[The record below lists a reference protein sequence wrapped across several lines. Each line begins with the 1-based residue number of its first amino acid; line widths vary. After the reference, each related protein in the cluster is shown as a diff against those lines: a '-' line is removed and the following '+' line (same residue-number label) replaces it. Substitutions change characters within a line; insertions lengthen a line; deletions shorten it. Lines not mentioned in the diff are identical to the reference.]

1 MSDLPQAPLRRNR
14 RERAESN
21 GVIAKIRQKIK
32 RNPILSF
39 LVDVLVIVV
48 AALVLSLIIK
58 TFLIRSFFIPSGSMM
73 DTLQIDDRIIVNEL
87 VPDLIAVNRGDVVV
101 FKDPGGWLY
110 TEPEKV
116 ESRGLVGLGDWFMEA
131 FGLSAADSS
140 QHLVK
145 RVIGVGGDRVIC
157 CDAEGKLTINGEP
170 ITEPYILEGVNPS
183 DKEFDVTV
191 PENMFW
197 VMGDNRSNSEDS
209 RFHGDLPSKG
219 FVPKDSVVGRA
230 FVLSWPFERWA
241 WLDNYPDVFKNVP
254 NN

>member
-1 MSDLPQAPLRRNR
+1 MSDLPQSPIRRNR
-14 RERAESN
+14 RERPDSN
-21 GVIAKIRQKIK
+21 GVIARIIKKIR
-32 RNPILSF
+32 RNPIAAF
-39 LVDVLVIVV
+39 LLDVLVIVV
-48 AALVLSLIIK
+48 SALVLSLIIK

-73 DTLQIDDRIIVNEL
+73 DTLQIQDRIIVNEL
-87 VPDLIAVNRGDVVV
+87 VPDLIGVNRGDVVV
-101 FKDPGGWLY
+101 FKDPGGWLFV
-110 TEPEKV
+110 EPENV
-116 ESRGLVGLGDWFMEA
+116 ESRGLVGLGDWLMEA
-131 FGLSAADSS
+131 FGLSASDSS

-157 CDAEGKLTINGEP
+157 CDTEGKLTINGVP
-170 ITEPYILEGVNPS
+170 ISEPYLPEDVNPS
-183 DKEFDVTV
+183 DRKFDVKV

-209 RFHGDLPSKG
+209 RFHGNLPSKG

-230 FVLSWPFERWA
+230 FVLSWPLARWA